1 MTDEN
6 LKLLDEEI
14 KRQIEAISALGAGSK
29 EHENAVETLVKL
41 QRVDA
46 DIYKMRVD
54 FDARDADRKTN
65 EANREQ
71 DAEFKKEELA
81 LRTRE
86 LALKCKQIEVDEK
99 KNEADSELESQR
111 QKTDK
116 TMGVARI
123 VAEFMGIGLPVITYV
138 LLFYQGLNFEKEGV
152 IGSNMVRNLM
162 GKFKLTKK

>member
-14 KRQIEAISALGAGSK
+14 KRQIEAISALEAGSK

-54 FDARDADRKTN
+54 LDARDADRKMN

-71 DAEFKKEELA
+71 DVEIKKA
-81 LRTRE
+81 E
-86 LALKCKQIEVDEK
+86 LALKRKQIEVDDK
-99 KNEADSELESQR
+99 KNVADSELESQR

-116 TMGVARI
+116 TMGVARN
-123 VAEFMGIGLPVITYV
+123 VAEFMGIGLPIITYV
-138 LLFYQGLNFEKEGV
+138 LLFYKGLKFEKEGV
-152 IGSNMVRNLM
+152 IGSNMVRNVM
-162 GKFKLTKK
+162 GKFKLTRK